1 IPAGDGSSTTA
12 ATGSHPG
19 AGPITGNRLT
29 PLETAV
35 VYIDT
40 PRRTRWFP
48 TAAHQGSRRDF
59 VRRVQAAAA
68 DAARRGGAAG
78 AAYLAR
84 AFEYIADNRLLLV
97 AAEWV
102 RSRGG
107 TGPGVDG
114 VRARDL
120 GRQEL
125 VQLARALSRAV
136 RAGTYRPAADRP
148 VEIPKPGG

>member
-1 IPAGDGSSTTA
+1 RAGRPCGWRPRPAARGPADGPRSIPAGDGSSTTA

-68 DAARRGGAAG
+68 DAAPRG
-78 AAYLAR
+78 
-84 AFEYIADNRLLLV
+84 
-97 AAEWV
+97 
-102 RSRGG
+102 
-107 TGPGVDG
+107 P
-114 VRARDL
+114 
-120 GRQEL
+120 
-125 VQLARALSRAV
+125 
-136 RAGTYRPAADRP
+136 P
-148 VEIPKPGG
+148 